1 MHFICIS
8 CIISLMPDFDF
19 INLIVLILAASSAG
33 GFFYLQ
39 RKHVPPPEEQSLEE
53 KSYQTVHSAAQKA
66 QAILGMAELD
76 AIKVTADTRFY
87 KEKLEGKFEEEI
99 QEATEATRDLIRE
112 QTEKAI
118 ADFNNYLEQ
127 LKADLENKGKD
138 YSNYLNYL
146 KSDADAE
153 KNQNQ
158 DIVKQQ
164 INQIFVKFEENLS
177 QFLMDSQQ
185 RSVQSIE
192 LELKAARQLIE
203 TYKQQQLKV
212 IDENVIAML
221 EKTLSLV
228 LTKKLSLQDQVELVY
243 EALEKAKAEKF
254 IV

>member
-1 MHFICIS
+1 M
-8 CIISLMPDFDF
+8 
-19 INLIVLILAASSAG
+19 
-33 GFFYLQ
+33 Q
-39 RKHVPPPEEQSLEE
+39 RKHPTLHLPGDNTHSSGHLGGEQTIEE
-53 KSYQTVHSAAQKA
+53 KSYNTLHSATKKA

-76 AIKVTADTRFY
+76 AIKVGADSRFY
-87 KEKLEGKFEEEI
+87 KEKLEGKFE
-99 QEATEATRDLIRE
+99 DLFRQ
-112 QTEKAI
+112 QTDKAI
-118 ADFNNYLEQ
+118 TDFENSLKQ
-127 LKADLENKGKD
+127 LKSDLDNKGRD

-146 KSDADAE
+146 KSDADAQ
-153 KNQNQ
+153 KNDNQ
-158 DIVKQQ
+158 DAIKQQ
-164 INQIFVKFEENLS
+164 IDQIFVKFEENLS

-228 LTKKLSLQDQVELVY
+228 LTKKISLQDQVELVY

>member
-1 MHFICIS
+1 
-8 CIISLMPDFDF
+8 MPDFDF

-39 RKHVPPPEEQSLEE
+39 RKHVPPPEQQSLEE
-53 KSYQTVHSAAQKA
+53 KSYNTLHSAAQKA

-99 QEATEATRDLIRE
+99 EAASKAAQDLIKK

-118 ADFNNYLEQ
+118 LDFDNYLKQ
-127 LKADLENKGKD
+127 LKSDLETKGKD
-138 YSNYLNYL
+138 YSTYLTYL
-146 KSDADAE
+146 KSDADAQ

-158 DIVKQQ
+158 DTIKQQ